1 MQADP
6 ITVAIVDEHLLFR
19 KVLCEYLSKKNG
31 IKVVFDGAC
40 LSELDTVQ
48 ESLKFNVLITD
59 VSIYQKAARE
69 RLLRLKTLYPA
80 AGILLLS
87 IITDISW
94 MSDLLEMGIQGCISK
109 QEDPDEL
116 LNAIAVIAS
125 GKLYKNV
132 IFTEMLYHNQQN
144 SSRMIKPSP
153 VYHSLSER
161 EKALLR
167 LLWEE
172 KNNIEIAQEILL
184 SVRSVE
190 KLKQDLREKLQ
201 VRSVTGL
208 LRYAVE
214 KGIYTIDS
222 SF

>member
-1 MQADP
+1 MQIDP

-19 KVLCEYLSKKNG
+19 RVLCDFLNRRDN
-31 IKVVFDGAC
+31 IQVVFDGAC

-48 ESLKFNVLITD
+48 ESLHFNVLITD
-59 VSIYQKAARE
+59 VSIYQKTARE
-69 RLLRLKTLYPA
+69 RLLRIKTLYPA
-80 AGILLLS
+80 AGVLLLS
-87 IITDISW
+87 IMTDINW

-116 LNAIAVIAS
+116 LNALSVIAS

-132 IFTEMLYHNQQN
+132 LFTEMLYHNQQYG
-144 SSRMIKPSP
+144 SRMTKKPT
-153 VYHSLSER
+153 YHSLSER
-161 EKALLR
+161 EEALLR

-190 KLKQDLREKLQ
+190 KLKQDLREKLK

-214 KGIYTIDS
+214 KGIYSIDS
-222 SF
+222 PF